1 MHSPNLISSVV
12 LLVMFLTNVATRAA
26 EPKSITLFNGKD
38 LTGWTPY
45 LWNPRERKQ
54 DTDTLPSK
62 VWQVRNSALVCKGR
76 PTGYLRTNGE
86 LVNHV
91 TECSETRGAIALQS
105 EGAEINFRNIF
116 LTAQRE

>member
-45 LWNPRERKQ
+45 LWNSRERKQ
-54 DTDTLPSK
+54 DTDKLPSK
-62 VWQVRNSALVCKGR
+62 VWRSGTVRWFVKEDR
-76 PTGYLRTNGE
+76 PAT
-86 LVNHV
+86 
-91 TECSETRGAIALQS
+91 CAP
-105 EGAEINFRNIF
+105 
-116 LTAQRE
+116 TAN